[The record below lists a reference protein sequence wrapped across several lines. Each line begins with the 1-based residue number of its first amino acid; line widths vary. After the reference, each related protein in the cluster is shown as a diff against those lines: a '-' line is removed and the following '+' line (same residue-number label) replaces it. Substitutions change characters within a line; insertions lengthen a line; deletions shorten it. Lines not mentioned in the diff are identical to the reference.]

1 MEANCLNMIFFG
13 LLFCICGVH
22 ERDVRVSGE
31 EAFWVSFFVCRSQVI
46 GSFEKCF
53 VIT

>member
-1 MEANCLNMIFFG
+1 MFLVAIKKIVVQMEANCLNMIFFG

-31 EAFWVSFFVCRSQVI
+31 EAF
-46 GSFEKCF
+46 
-53 VIT
+53 